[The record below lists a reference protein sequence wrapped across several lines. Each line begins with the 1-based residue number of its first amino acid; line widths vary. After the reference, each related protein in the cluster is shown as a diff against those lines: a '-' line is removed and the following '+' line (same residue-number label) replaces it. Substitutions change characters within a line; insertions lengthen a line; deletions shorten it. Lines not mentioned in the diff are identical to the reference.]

1 MKIRN
6 LFNLP
11 KSKYDTR
18 TIVWWLWQA
27 WRGNRLQATLN
38 AVIGLLG
45 VVVSLAQVGAV
56 QHAIDVSTPV
66 LQGHACNPHHIVIA
80 VVVMALLMLAGLL
93 LTIASTWVSN

>member
-18 TIVWWLWQA
+18 SIVRWLWQA
-27 WRGNRLQATLN
+27 WRGNRLQAMLN

-56 QHAIDVSTPV
+56 QHAIDVSTPA
-66 LQGHACNPHHIVIA
+66 LQG
-80 VVVMALLMLAGLL
+80 
-93 LTIASTWVSN
+93 